1 MKKNTHSEALS
12 SALLASALLLASS
25 AASATTWSFNDPC
38 NVENPDCNTPSDY
51 AGSPLYYG
59 GYGTAVEGS
68 DTVGSADTY
77 DILNLTASIDSN
89 NLTVSVLTRFVEDG
103 VSKVRYGDLML
114 STSGYN
120 PNGSPPYTLDS
131 TSTTGT
137 TWNYVVST
145 SSAIPYDPINNP
157 TGWGDGIGTL
167 YKNPTSL
174 KLSNDVPQDANLYKT
189 DQYVLFGSGG
199 IPYSNAGVSIGY
211 SPIYNGVDYDT
222 GTLLTYTIPLS
233 DIELVGGAP
242 LENTGVAIRWAMTCA
257 NDIAEAY
264 VIPEPETLALF
275 LSGLLSLVLLTRLT
289 KPAKPS

>member
-12 SALLASALLLASS
+12 SVLLASALLLASS
-25 AASATTWSFNDPC
+25 VTSATTWSFNDPC

-68 DTVGSADTY
+68 DTVGSPDTY
-77 DILNLTASIDSN
+77 DILNLTASIDSD
-89 NLTVSVLTRFVEDG
+89 NLTVSVLTRFVENSDS
-103 VSKVRYGDLML
+103 VVQYGDLML
-114 STSGYN
+114 STSGYK
-120 PNGSPPYTLDS
+120 PYGSPPYTLDS
-131 TSTTGT
+131 TSTTET

-145 SSAIPYDPINNP
+145 SSAVPYDPDNP
-157 TGWGDGIGTL
+157 TGWGIGNGTL

-174 KLSNDVPQDANLYKT
+174 KLSNDVPQDTGLYKT
-189 DQYVLFGSGG
+189 NQYVLHETGG
-199 IPYSNAGVSIGY
+199 TAYSNVGVSIGY
-211 SPIYNGVDYDT
+211 SAIYNGVDYDT
-222 GTLLTYTIPLS
+222 GTLLTYIIPLS

-275 LSGLLSLVLLTRLT
+275 LSGLLSLVLVTRLT
-289 KPAKPS
+289 KPAKPF